1 MHAARAARSAL
12 RRAAPATLI
21 ARRSLFVE
29 IERDVV
35 RPAALAAYKAR
46 VAAHGAARGALDEG
60 YRASFGVAVGR
71 TSSVYHLG
79 TVADYDARD
88 GRDAAEGLRAPLDG
102 VDATETSVFAEAT
115 ATLAGAGLPGLAGG
129 AVVDAA
135 PGAVYE
141 LRTYELVLG
150 YATVPRFLELYAAG
164 LADKLAVDDTGESTL
179 VSLLHSEAGVAPL
192 NTVIELWRH
201 DSAQGSM
208 RSRVKSREAT
218 TWRAAIG
225 DIAAISTRFETQLLA
240 PLYAQG
246 LQR

>member
-1 MHAARAARSAL
+1 MRAARAARSAL

-29 IERDVV
+29 LERDVV

-46 VAAHGAARGALDEG
+46 VAAHGAARAPSTKATGPT
-60 YRASFGVAVGR
+60 RAEAC
-71 TSSVYHLG
+71 
-79 TVADYDARD
+79 APP
-88 GRDAAEGLRAPLDG
+88 AASTRRA
-102 VDATETSVFAEAT
+102 SVFAEAT

-179 VSLLHSEAGVAPL
+179 VSLLHSEAGVAPS
-192 NTVIELWRH
+192 TR
-201 DSAQGSM
+201 SSSSGATTAQGSM

-240 PLYAQG
+240 PLYA
-246 LQR
+246 

>member
-1 MHAARAARSAL
+1 MRAARAARSAL

-29 IERDVV
+29 LERDVV

-60 YRASFGVAVGR
+60 YRAG
-71 TSSVYHLG
+71 
-79 TVADYDARD
+79 AR
-88 GRDAAEGLRAPLDG
+88 RGLRAPLDG

-218 TWRAAIG
+218 TRRAAIG

-240 PLYAQG
+240 PLYA
-246 LQR
+246 

>member
-1 MHAARAARSAL
+1 MRAARAARSAL

-29 IERDVV
+29 LERDVV

-46 VAAHGAARGALDEG
+46 VAAHGA
-60 YRASFGVAVGR
+60 
-71 TSSVYHLG
+71 
-79 TVADYDARD
+79 
-88 GRDAAEGLRAPLDG
+88 RAPSTK
-102 VDATETSVFAEAT
+102 ATGRPSAWPWAARAASTTSAPSPTTAALATARRPARRSAASADVVFAEAT
-115 ATLAGAGLPGLAGG
+115 ATLAGAGLRASPAARSSTRRRARSRTPHLRARPGLRDG
-129 AVVDAA
+129 A
-135 PGAVYE
+135 
-141 LRTYELVLG
+141 
-150 YATVPRFLELYAAG
+150 RFLELYAAG

-240 PLYAQG
+240 PLYA
-246 LQR
+246 